1 MSTHFEIDQELL
13 ARARQML
20 AGRTSLY
27 WLVGGAGAG
36 KTTVCQALATRY
48 DIPVYDMDAHI
59 YGSYH
64 GRFDPARHPVNT
76 AWSTAPDGLAWLLSM
91 TWAEFD
97 AFNQA
102 ALPEYLDLLG
112 EDLAALPPDAR
123 ILIDGGICNPG
134 LLAQVL
140 PTRQIICLAAPAQS
154 SATIWDEPG
163 ERQGMKEAIDQ
174 LPQPDVMW
182 RTFLDFDRRITATM
196 LHECQEQGIAI
207 CRRDTSTPV
216 AALVERVA
224 SLWGIAFASGA

>member
-48 DIPVYDMDAHI
+48 DIPVYDMDAHV

-64 GRFDPARHPVNT
+64 GRFDRQRHPVNT
-76 AWSTAPDGLAWLLSM
+76 AWATAPDGLAWLLSM
-91 TWAEFD
+91 TWAEFN

-112 EDLAALPPDAR
+112 EDLAALPPAAS
-123 ILIDGGICNPG
+123 IVIDGGICNPG
-134 LLAQVL
+134 LLAHVI
-140 PTRQIICLAAPAQS
+140 PACQIICLAAPAQS
-154 SATIWDEPG
+154 SPAIWAATE
-163 ERQGMKEAIDQ
+163 ERRGMKEAIYQ
-174 LPQPDVMW
+174 LPQPDLMW
-182 RTFLDFDRRITATM
+182 ATFLDFDRRITTTM

-207 CRRDTSTPV
+207 CRRDEATPV

-224 SLWGIAFASGA
+224 NQWGIA